1 LIRLAIKTL
10 LIFAV
15 VLGALALT
23 DLVPPPH
30 LLAAS
35 QDIAR

>member
-1 LIRLAIKTL
+1 LIRLVVKTL

-15 VLGALALT
+15 VLGVLALT
-23 DLVPPPH
+23 DLVQPPH